1 MKKILILSTIIIC
14 LNFQFSHAQDKR
26 FLVFEFIRVDKGKTV
41 DYLEYKDFLS
51 KVYAQA
57 IRQGDIIGWDLWS
70 LKSGSDAESY
80 QYATITY
87 FKDPVKMMD
96 SNEPEHLVKY
106 AKAAYPNLNELQ
118 IIDKIKASF
127 EDRDL
132 AIRSFM
138 VEIARTNDSYEFKP
152 GTLASFDLMKAVE
165 GNFEAYETAEREVF
179 LPHHERK
186 IKAGL
191 MENWCLLR
199 TALPTGSQASSTH
212 MTMNVYKDYL
222 QFFNSMEFEDMEMTP
237 TMQEK
242 VEKGLKSRDQKW
254 VHLAT
259 LETMVR

>member
-1 MKKILILSTIIIC
+1 MKKLFILSTLICIC
-14 LNFQFSHAQDKR
+14 LQFSHAQEKR
-26 FLVFEFIRVDKGKTV
+26 YLVFEFIRVDKEKTV
-41 DYLEYKDFLS
+41 DYLESKDFLS
-51 KVYAQA
+51 KVYSQA
-57 IRQGDIIGWDLWS
+57 VKNGDIVGWDLWS
-70 LKSGSDAESY
+70 LKSGSDPESF
-80 QYATITY
+80 QYATVTY

-96 SNEPEHLVKY
+96 SSEPETLIQY
-106 AKAAYPNLNELQ
+106 AKEAYPELNESQ
-118 IIDKIKASF
+118 ITDRIKASF

-138 VEIARTNDSYEFKP
+138 VEIARTNDTFEFKQ

-165 GNFEAYETAEREVF
+165 GDFEAYEAVEKDIF
-179 LPHHERK
+179 LPIHERK

-199 TALPTGSQASSTH
+199 TALPTGSQATSTH

-222 QFFNSMEFEDMEMTP
+222 QFFNSMEYEDMELTAS
-237 TMQEK
+237 MQEK

>member
-1 MKKILILSTIIIC
+1 MKKLLILSTLVCIC
-14 LNFQFSHAQDKR
+14 FQFSHAQEKR
-26 FLVFEFIRVDKGKTV
+26 YLVFEFIRVDKGKTI

-57 IRQGDIIGWDLWS
+57 VEKGNIIGWDLWS
-70 LKSGSDAESY
+70 LKSGSDSESY
-80 QYATITY
+80 QYATVTY

-96 SNEPEHLVKY
+96 SNEPEVLIQY
-106 AKAAYPNLNELQ
+106 AKSAYPNLNEAQ
-118 IIDKIKASF
+118 ITERIRASF

-138 VEIARTNDSYEFKP
+138 VEIARTNDSFEFKP

-165 GNFEAYETAEREVF
+165 GNFEDYEAAEKEIF
-179 LPHHERK
+179 LPIHERK

-222 QFFNSMEFEDMEMTP
+222 QFFNSMEYEDMEMTAS
-237 TMQEK
+237 MQEK
-242 VEKGLKSRDQKW
+242 VETGLKSRDQKW

>member
-1 MKKILILSTIIIC
+1 MKKLLLLSAVFC
-14 LNFQFSHAQDKR
+14 MCFQFCYAQEKR
-26 FLVFEFIRVDKGKTV
+26 YLVFEFIRVDKVKTV

-51 KVYAQA
+51 KVYTRAVA
-57 IRQGDIIGWDLWS
+57 NGDIVGWDLWS
-70 LKSGSDAESY
+70 LKSGSELESY
-80 QYATITY
+80 QYATVTY
-87 FKDPVKMMD
+87 FKDPVKMMN
-96 SNEPEHLVKY
+96 STEPELLVQY
-106 AKAAYPNLNELQ
+106 AKEAYPEMNEAQ
-118 IIDKIKASF
+118 ITSRIKASF
-127 EDRDL
+127 DDRDL

-138 VEIARTNDSYEFKP
+138 VEIARTSDSFQFEP

-165 GNFEAYETAEREVF
+165 GNFEDYEAAEKEVF
-179 LPHHERK
+179 LPLHEKK

-199 TALPTGSQASSTH
+199 TALPTGSQANSTH

-222 QFFNSMEFEDMEMTP
+222 QFFNSLEYEDMEMTAS
-237 TMQEK
+237 MQEK

>member
-1 MKKILILSTIIIC
+1 MKKSLILFTLLCIC
-14 LNFQFSHAQDKR
+14 IQFSHAQVKR
-26 FLVFEFIRVDKGKTV
+26 YLVFEFIRVDKGKTL

-51 KVYAQA
+51 KVYSQA
-57 IRQGDIIGWDLWS
+57 VEKGDIIGWDLWS

-80 QYATITY
+80 QYATVTY

-96 SNEPEHLVKY
+96 SNEPDVLLQY
-106 AKAAYPNLNELQ
+106 AKSAYPDLNEAQ
-118 IIDKIKASF
+118 ITERIRASLD
-127 EDRDL
+127 DRDL
-132 AIRSFM
+132 AIRSYM
-138 VEIARTNDSYEFKP
+138 VEIARTDDSFEFKP

-165 GNFEAYETAEREVF
+165 GNFEDYENAEREIF
-179 LPHHERK
+179 LPLHERK

-191 MENWCLLR
+191 MENWSLLR

-222 QFFNSMEFEDMEMTP
+222 QFFNSMEYEDMEMTAS
-237 TMQEK
+237 MQEK
-242 VEKGLKSRDQKW
+242 VEKGLNSRDQKW